1 MIPTSLS
8 VAVDRRSLL
17 HIATG
22 MVFGTAAGST
32 IVTAQAAETV
42 RKSAKRCLLL
52 WMDGG
57 QSQTDSFD
65 PKPDA
70 NSQIRGEFSAIETK
84 LPGVHF
90 AERWGKLAARADQ
103 LAILRGMSTE
113 EADHGRAR
121 IYMHTGFRPGQGGLS
136 YPTLGALVSAELG
149 QEDSVLPNFV
159 ATGVPLGKYDFVT
172 DCGYRGPR
180 HAALVHYDPSQPLAH
195 VTPSVDSVTFA
206 RRQAVLNEINA
217 EYVREHSRLI
227 AQGHRAVQERAAR
240 LMTADAAAAFDLGR
254 ESDQQRERYGR
265 HPFGQG
271 CLLARRLVEAGVPFV
286 EVYQG
291 NWDIH
296 EAKVVAEARELMPV
310 VDHAVSTLLDDL
322 RERGLLEDTLLILMG
337 EFGRTPRVNNVGGR
351 DHYSKAWTTILA
363 GSSLRTGQVFGKT
376 DGNGA
381 EVLDG
386 KVSARNYLA
395 TICRALNIDHTR
407 QVATPIGRKVGI
419 VDQDGTPIEAL
430 F

>member
-8 VAVDRRSLL
+8 VSVDRRSLL
-17 HIATG
+17 RLATG
-22 MVFGTAAGST
+22 MMFGTAAGST
-32 IVTAQAAETV
+32 IVTARSAETA
-42 RKSAKRCLLL
+42 RKSAKRCVLL

-70 NSQIRGEFSAIETK
+70 GSQVRGEFSAIETK

-149 QEDSVLPNFV
+149 QEDSMLPNFV

-180 HAALVHYDPSQPLAH
+180 HAALVHYDPTQPLAH

-206 RRQAVLNEINA
+206 RRQAVLTEINA
-217 EYVREHSRLI
+217 EYAREHSRPI

-240 LMTADAAAAFDLGR
+240 LMTADAATAFDLAR
-254 ESDQQRERYGR
+254 ESDQQHERYGR

-271 CLLARRLVEAGVPFV
+271 CLLARRLIEAGVPFV

-296 EAKVVAEARELMPV
+296 EAKVVAEARDLMPV
-310 VDHAVSTLLDDL
+310 VDHAVATLLDDL
-322 RERGLLEDTLLILMG
+322 RERGLLDDTLLILMG

-363 GSSLRTGQVFGKT
+363 GGGLRTGQVFGKT
-376 DGNGA
+376 DGNGT

-419 VDQDGTPIEAL
+419 VDQGGTPIEAL